1 MKNGCLEIYNMLYPQ
16 HYSTTYQSSSI
27 RPVINVNKCAI
38 GGCYETEECINDEK
52 PSTTETIVE
61 VAKTLKNIPKI
72 ILIICSVLV
81 ISGSAFIIYN
91 YFKGKKER
99 K

>member
-1 MKNGCLEIYNMLYPQ
+1 MLYPQ

-38 GGCYETEECINDEK
+38 GGCYETKECINDEK

-91 YFKGKKER
+91 YFKSKKER